1 MNTRTNDW
9 KPREVLRME
18 NMRRHNISYAAIAR
32 ILGRSYMSVYAKGH
46 PLYNYRIKNKQK

>member
-32 ILGRSYMSVYAKGH
+32 ILGRSYMSVYTKGH
-46 PLYNYRIKNKQK
+46 PLYNYRIKNKQQ